1 MGKMNLFPTPK
12 YYCDICGEFVFS
24 DKVYMILPEG
34 FGNEDFVALAPE
46 LWSNFTA
53 GKSRLEIIRDKAI
66 SNVAYISVTPEG
78 GADKSTEYDYEIFAE
93 ESGITLVSMTEN
105 GLIRAFLSLL
115 QMLPAYSLK
124 NKRFTMPCFEIKD
137 SPTLKMR
144 CIHLCVLPETT
155 LLFLKKTV
163 RLLALLKCTHIIL
176 EFFAML
182 KLDCFPYLAW
192 SFGYTKDDIAPII
205 RDGRAMG
212 IEFIPMFNHMGHA
225 GGSRFRLG
233 KNVVLD
239 QAPEYEEYF
248 LPGGWTWNV
257 ENPDVLSLF
266 ERMRA
271 EMCEIFGCGRYFHI
285 GCDEVYAA
293 DSLCDP
299 YDKEDNE
306 KFVAFI
312 NKTADS
318 IKKLGRTP
326 IMWGD
331 MFLDDKDFPYPYCGN
346 ISHRCCLGAENLG
359 KISRDIIIA
368 DWQYNIGGDR
378 SESVDLF
385 LRTVPA
391 ENLLLCPWTG
401 FDNIKGRCDIAK
413 EKSLPGVI
421 GTTWT
426 DIYREPKF
434 SVYTACLMWEGKDT
448 ETPSARW
455 EIFKLHAAQNIR
467 KLVPSGGIYE
477 DAGFYGHELDAKPL

>member
-1 MGKMNLFPTPK
+1 MNIFPTPE
-12 YYCDICGEFVFS
+12 YYSTSEGEFVFS
-24 DKVYMILPEG
+24 DKVYMTLPE
-34 FGNEDFVALAPE
+34 DFKNTDFIILAPE
-46 LWSNFTA
+46 LWNNFTA
-53 GKSRLEIIRDKAI
+53 GKSRLEILTDKALKG
-66 SNVAYISVTPEG
+66 SAYISVTPEIG
-78 GADKSTEYDYEIFAE
+78 DKKSTEYDYEILAKANIISLS
-93 ESGITLVSMTEN
+93 SGTEN
-105 GLIRAFLSLL
+105 GLIRAFLTLL

-124 NKRFTMPCFEIKD
+124 EKSFTLHCFEIKD
-137 SPTLKMR
+137 RPVLEMR
-144 CIHLCVLPETT
+144 CIHLCVFPETT

-182 KLDCFPYLAW
+182 KLDCFPYLSW
-192 SFGYTKDDIAPII
+192 NFGYSRDDLAPII
-205 RDGRAMG
+205 RDGKALG

-239 QAPEYEEYF
+239 NAPEYEEYF

-266 ERMRA
+266 EKMRA
-271 EMCEIFGCGRYFHI
+271 EMCEIFGSGKYFHI

-293 DSLCDP
+293 DILCNP

-306 KFVAFI
+306 KFVSFI
-312 NKTADS
+312 NKTAES
-318 IKKLGRTP
+318 VKNLGRTP

-359 KISRDIIIA
+359 KISKDIIIA
-368 DWQYNIGGDR
+368 DWQYNIDGER
-378 SESVDLF
+378 AESVDFF
-385 LRTVPA
+385 LRSVPPK
-391 ENLLLCPWTG
+391 NLLLCPWTG

-413 EKSLPGVI
+413 ERSLLGII

-426 DIYREPKF
+426 DILRDPKF
-434 SVYTACLMWEGKDT
+434 AIYTACLMWEG
-448 ETPSARW
+448 ESNQTPSGRW
-455 EIFKLHAAQNIR
+455 ELFKLHAAQNIR